1 MNSNTNYNNLNNSK
15 PSYNFNN
22 QNNQNQNSPN
32 NSINNNNNN
41 QQNLREKKIPIRI
54 KSKSGKSPINQSG
67 YQSDNNNN
75 NNNNNTN
82 NNNNNIN
89 INDLRTKIKEE
100 AHRLQN
106 LESYKLICERRIRQL
121 VPTHQFPVKEEDIL
135 SNLNKNNNLNFDENA
150 YLTLLE
156 NKEDEISALK
166 SEVEKLKNLSF
177 NNNNINNPF
186 NNTFSNNSNNNVNNF
201 NIPQLENIPNEKI
214 RENYAKL
221 FQQFK
226 EMQKDREQLL
236 ESLRIETLNN
246 EEQRNYIEILK
257 KTIDSSVIK
266 HGLNPIIQHNKQ
278 NYYPQKNNIYQ
289 NQNNNGNLNGNK
301 NNSFNNNLEV
311 LIDICK
317 LKTETE
323 KSKKDLILS
332 QILITELKQE
342 IEFLHKTNEDL
353 NFKKEKIKENLEN
366 GIFELEDSKERLRN
380 LEAEKEEINQY
391 NNNLLQN
398 FEKLQEDLHSSNELL
413 SKYEKELHENAKKIN
428 DLMTDNENNS
438 IIQSKMLEY
447 KKSFEKIYEDFE
459 ENLKI
464 KNTFEAELIEL
475 KEELEIKR
483 MEINRLKILNEE
495 KEMKF
500 ESEKKMILN
509 DNENINSRNK
519 KAERNLNDIEN
530 LLKERE
536 REVLKYQ
543 DKFNDCE
550 LMNQEFKKKL
560 ENLEL
565 DFIDYKKTSERK
577 LEATEKTVR
586 ELMSNNTIIKAN
598 LDNMNIEKENLLN
611 EIDNL
616 ANNNEILCGNVNDLE
631 SELNSKGKNLN
642 KINQEYEKL
651 FKDYTEL
658 ENERKIIKTER
669 EALLREI
676 KQIKDHYENEVSDKI
691 MENNRLNKDIN
702 FLKNEVYDHREKNCE
717 AKE

>member
-1 MNSNTNYNNLNNSK
+1 MRNK
-15 PSYNFNN
+15 V
-22 QNNQNQNSPN
+22 
-32 NSINNNNNN
+32 
-41 QQNLREKKIPIRI
+41 
-54 KSKSGKSPINQSG
+54 
-67 YQSDNNNN
+67 
-75 NNNNNTN
+75 
-82 NNNNNIN
+82 
-89 INDLRTKIKEE
+89 KEQ

-121 VPTHQFPVKEEDIL
+121 VPSHQFPVKKDDIL

-150 YLTLLE
+150 YLTLME
-156 NKEDEISALK
+156 NKENEISSLK
-166 SEVEKLKNLSF
+166 SEVEKLKNINSNINNNIYNPF
-177 NNNNINNPF
+177 NDTFSNKNNNNNNF
-186 NNTFSNNSNNNVNNF
+186 NF

-214 RENYAKL
+214 KENYAKL

-226 EMQKDREQLL
+226 DMQKDREQIL

-278 NYYPQKNNIYQ
+278 NYYPHKFNN
-289 NQNNNGNLNGNK
+289 NQNINTNGNK
-301 NNSFNNNLEV
+301 NNTFNNNLDV

-323 KSKKDLILS
+323 KCKKDLILS

-380 LEAEKEEINQY
+380 LEAEKEGINQY
-391 NNNLLQN
+391 NNNLLNN
-398 FEKLQEDLHSSNELL
+398 FEKLQEDLQSSNELL
-413 SKYEKELHENAKKIN
+413 GKYEKELHENAKKIN
-428 DLMTDNENNS
+428 DLMTENENNS

-464 KNTFEAELIEL
+464 KNRFEAELIEL
-475 KEELEIKR
+475 KEELEVKR
-483 MEINRLKILNEE
+483 MEINRLRIMNEE
-495 KEMKF
+495 KEIKF
-500 ESEKKMILN
+500 ESERKMILN
-509 DNENINSRNK
+509 DNEHINNRNK

-543 DKFNDCE
+543 DKFNECE
-550 LMNQEFKKKL
+550 LMNQDYKKKL

-586 ELMSNNTIIKAN
+586 ELMSNNTIIKSN
-598 LDNMNIEKENLLN
+598 LDNLNREKENLLN

-616 ANNNEILCGNVNDLE
+616 ANNNEILCRNVNDLE
-631 SELNSKGKNLN
+631 LEINSKGKNLQ
-642 KINQEYEKL
+642 KINEEYEKL
-651 FKDYTEL
+651 FRDYTEL
-658 ENERKIIKTER
+658 ENERKIIKTEKDS
-669 EALLREI
+669 LIREI
-676 KQIKDHYENEVSDKI
+676 KQNKDYYENEVSDKI
-691 MENNRLNKDIN
+691 MENNRLNKELN

-717 AKE
+717 ANE